1 MTTLNKIHPTPNIH
15 DQYGNIV
22 DSVINAYDDY
32 GIISSDDDNEI
43 IKNVIRPSELV
54 KNNQSNKNLKINSDT
69 NSNTDSDTDS
79 DGFNENNIIDNY
91 RRRPSF
97 IKKSLKT
104 LSTRIDVLPDQVKDT
119 LIDTN
124 NTNNQN
130 SYFGIFKRKTILGLS
145 LISGT
150 ILSLIFIL

>member
-15 DQYGNIV
+15 DEYGIIV
-22 DSVINAYDDY
+22 DSTINMYDDY
-32 GIISSDDDNEI
+32 GILTSDDENEI
-43 IKNVIRPSELV
+43 IKDEIRPSVLV
-54 KNNQSNKNLKINSDT
+54 KNSKSKNIKTYSDTNSDT
-69 NSNTDSDTDS
+69 NSDTDS
-79 DGFNENNIIDNY
+79 DGYNENNIINNF

-97 IKKSLKT
+97 IKKSLRT
-104 LSTRIDVLPDQVKDT
+104 LSTRIEASPDHIKDT

>member
-1 MTTLNKIHPTPNIH
+1 MTTLNKIHPIPNIH
-15 DQYGNIV
+15 DEYGIIV

-32 GIISSDDDNEI
+32 SILTSDDDDNEI
-43 IKNVIRPSELV
+43 IKDQIRPSVLV
-54 KNNQSNKNLKINSDT
+54 KNSKSKNIKTYSDT
-69 NSNTDSDTDS
+69 NSDTDS
-79 DGFNENNIIDNY
+79 DGYNENNIISNA

-97 IKKSLKT
+97 IRKSLKT
-104 LSTRIDVLPDQVKDT
+104 LSTRIEASPDHIKDT
-119 LIDTN
+119 LIDTNNTN